1 MVDTKK
7 CSDIDILQEETGSW
21 KYNGYKEGSIAT
33 LTCKDGYELDG
44 PNSTMKC
51 GADGM
56 WENDGDFPF
65 CKPIGELL
73 DDDNVYNLLDSP
85 CRNSTNMFSYYMTE
99 LNGINVIVKLIIIGL
114 YFKKYKKKSIFI
126 NGLIIILA
134 IHTFI
139 HILII
144 LASLPPFCDSSNMNW
159 KKGYIFNYIDCHWKY
174 ELYYSLPF
182 WFIDNIVPGI
192 VAIYLLF

>member
-1 MVDTKK
+1 MLRT
-7 CSDIDILQEETGSW
+7 ILPEQEIPL
-21 KYNGYKEGSIAT
+21 KYYDCRYAVLRQPLGFAR
-33 LTCKDGYELDG
+33 
-44 PNSTMKC
+44 
-51 GADGM
+51 GA
-56 WENDGDFPF
+56 
-65 CKPIGELL
+65 ELL

-114 YFKKYKKKSIFI
+114 YLKKYKKKSIFI

-144 LASLPPFCDSSNMNW
+144 LDMN
-159 KKGYIFNYIDCHWKY
+159 GH
-174 ELYYSLPF
+174 
-182 WFIDNIVPGI
+182 VH
-192 VAIYLLF
+192 